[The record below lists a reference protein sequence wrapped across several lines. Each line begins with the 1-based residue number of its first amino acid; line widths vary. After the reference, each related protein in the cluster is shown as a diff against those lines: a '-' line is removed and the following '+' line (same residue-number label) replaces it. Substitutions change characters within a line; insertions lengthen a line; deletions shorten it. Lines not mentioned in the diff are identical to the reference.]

1 VKALRKA
8 GLRAKHVAFSFM
20 KRRVQLLMVRDN
32 LGYEYIGAEDSS
44 WMPGEEIDDEVIIER
59 LGKIFKDM
67 PLYTPCPVEEYS
79 ASRPPKK
86 VSTRDH
92 SP

>member
-1 VKALRKA
+1 
-8 GLRAKHVAFSFM
+8 
-20 KRRVQLLMVRDN
+20 
-32 LGYEYIGAEDSS
+32 
-44 WMPGEEIDDEVIIER
+44 MPGEEIDDEVIIER

-67 PLYTPCPVEEYS
+67 PLYTPCPVEYS

>member
-1 VKALRKA
+1 
-8 GLRAKHVAFSFM
+8 
-20 KRRVQLLMVRDN
+20 
-32 LGYEYIGAEDSS
+32 
-44 WMPGEEIDDEVIIER
+44 MPGEEIDDEVIIER